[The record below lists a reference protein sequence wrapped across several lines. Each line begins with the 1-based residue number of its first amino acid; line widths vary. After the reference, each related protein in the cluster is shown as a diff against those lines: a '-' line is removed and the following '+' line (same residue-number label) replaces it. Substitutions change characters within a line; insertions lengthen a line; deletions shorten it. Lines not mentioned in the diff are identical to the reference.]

1 MIPYR
6 RIHRTLR
13 LLSQTAEILGILP
26 FQRKAGRTQAQGDL
40 LIPTRTANCDLD
52 PLFQSPTDLPKDKY
66 SLQAVK
72 TGYLGVPPGHYVLN
86 QVNQNN
92 GGIARSTMIDLTRGT
107 VDADATSANFDSDQT

>member
-1 MIPYR
+1 LRGHPLQRATVLIVNTKTPVAS
-6 RIHRTLR
+6 TL
-13 LLSQTAEILGILP
+13 
-26 FQRKAGRTQAQGDL
+26 AGEDGA
-40 LIPTRTANCDLD
+40 
-52 PLFQSPTDLPKDKY
+52 FVFTDLPADKY

-107 VDADATSANFDSDQT
+107 VDEDATSANFDSDQT

>member
-1 MIPYR
+1 V
-6 RIHRTLR
+6 
-13 LLSQTAEILGILP
+13 
-26 FQRKAGRTQAQGDL
+26 AGEDGA
-40 LIPTRTANCDLD
+40 
-52 PLFQSPTDLPKDKY
+52 FVFTDLSKDKY